1 MFSSNCFDVT
11 RGRQEEEELGES
23 VNSLKPLVLIRAE
36 LGRRSDR
43 FKVRRKQAK
52 NNMPLTFS

>member
-11 RGRQEEEELGES
+11 RGKQEEEELGES

-36 LGRRSDR
+36 
-43 FKVRRKQAK
+43 FKQKIR
-52 NNMPLTFS
+52 